1 MSRRQRQQ
9 SNEAA
14 QQSPNKNFSRGRNRT
29 AQQTNNVVDINNYR
43 RPVKNKVLLLPKN
56 IAQENYIEQLEDD
69 NIDICFATGYA
80 GTGKTYLS
88 VLYGIRCLKEGIVDR
103 VIISRPNVGID
114 SSDIGFLPGNI
125 MQKMAP
131 WTRPIFDVFEE
142 YYSVKEITAMV
153 EENIIEVVALQHVRG
168 RTFKNAI
175 VIIDEA
181 QNTTP
186 NAMLSIL
193 TRIGEG
199 SKLLITGDLAQTD
212 IGQSN
217 GLSDFIDRFTGSKR
231 ISISQFGKDA
241 IERHPVITE
250 ILKMY
255 GKDY

>member
-9 SNEAA
+9 ATDT
-14 QQSPNKNFSRGRNRT
+14 QQSRNTQPNRRSKN
-29 AQQTNNVVDINNYR
+29 TNNILEISNFR
-43 RPVKNKVLLLPKN
+43 KPVKKRVELLPKN
-56 IAQENYIEQLEDD
+56 LAQEQYIECLEDPS
-69 NIDICFATGYA
+69 IDIIFATGYA

-88 VLYGIRCLKEGIVDR
+88 VLYGISCLKQGTVDKI
-103 VIISRPNVGID
+103 IISRPNIGID
-114 SSDIGFLPGNI
+114 SQDIGFLPGNI

-199 SKLLITGDLAQTD
+199 SKLLITGDLVQTD
-212 IGQSN
+212 IGTTN
-217 GLSDFIDRFTGSKR
+217 GLSDFLDRFTGSKR
-231 ISISQFGKDA
+231 ISICKFGKDA
-241 IERHPVITE
+241 IERHPIISE